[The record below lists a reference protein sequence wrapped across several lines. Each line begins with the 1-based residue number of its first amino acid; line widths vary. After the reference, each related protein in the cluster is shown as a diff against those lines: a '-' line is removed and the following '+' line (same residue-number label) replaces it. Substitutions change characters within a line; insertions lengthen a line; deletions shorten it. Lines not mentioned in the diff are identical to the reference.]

1 MLARGT
7 ARFFSFQRLAVIV
20 LCSVGLSAQQ
30 YGIKGEPAAMS
41 MDYNPLLWR
50 GDDAAFASDMLHSS
64 YCVSAISKTVAAKTS
79 DRAVQDLALTVAF
92 DQQRVYRSLRGMART
107 IDFPLPSKRELS
119 DCPDTAR
126 LEELSGPELDRGYIA
141 FLSKNAPTDVS
152 RFEAETE
159 MPHKPWNW
167 SLWKFAWK
175 TLPVIRQDASA
186 VKSVEQKLA
195 PPPKK

>member
-1 MLARGT
+1 MLSRRT
-7 ARFFSFQRLAVIV
+7 ARLLFFQRLAVIA

-30 YGIKGEPAAMS
+30 YGIAGEPGAMS
-41 MDYNPLLWR
+41 TDYNPLMWR

-64 YCVSAISKTVAAKTS
+64 YCVSTVSKMVAARTS
-79 DRAVQDLALTVAF
+79 DRTVQDLALTMAF

-107 IDFPLPSKRELS
+107 IDFPLPSKGELS

-141 FLSKNAPTDVS
+141 FLSKNAPSDVS

-167 SLWKFAWK
+167 SLWKFARK
-175 TLPVIRQDASA
+175 TLPVMQQDASA

-195 PPPKK
+195 PLKK